1 MSCNPET
8 GRVAPADSM
17 QNISGLYPEECKHT
31 KSQDTAQNPQTVRP
45 LVEDLSYRNTH
56 IKHTPS
62 PHKSRTKYAI
72 LLKPC

>member
-56 IKHTPS
+56 I
-62 PHKSRTKYAI
+62 
-72 LLKPC
+72 